1 MSFTE
6 LGRAA
11 VDATYAA
18 FGVPATY
25 TPFGSSPISVTI
37 ITNAADASQSVQGFD
52 VVSDA
57 MAIEVRKSEI
67 ASPHKRDTVTLQ
79 DGTVYRVSGDPSAN
93 DPDRLTWRLPVAK
106 V

>member
-1 MSFTE
+1 MSFAG
-6 LGRAA
+6 LGPLT
-11 VDATYAA
+11 VDATYAL
-18 FGVPATY
+18 FGVAATY
-25 TPFGSSPISVTI
+25 TAFGGSPVSVTV

-67 ASPHKRDTVTLQ
+67 TSPKKRDTVTLA